1 MTAEPYPIRGEF
13 PDFEQVLIDLCTP
26 IRYTCT
32 TLPAEPGTLQKLV
45 EEGGGLIWARRTGGA
60 IDDERISDRALV
72 QLTCMTSKRSTSQKV
87 ARLVR
92 NAVLALADGGSVNGV
107 LIDYV
112 EETSGVLEQFDLDP
126 LNREVQIG
134 FVMSARKQR

>member
-1 MTAEPYPIRGEF
+1 MTEPYPIRGEF

-32 TLPAEPGTLQKLV
+32 TLPAEPQKLQKLV
-45 EEGGGLIWARRTGGA
+45 EEDGGLIWARRTGGA

-72 QLTCMTSKRSTSQKV
+72 QLTCMTSKRSTSQSV
-87 ARLVR
+87 ARQVR
-92 NAVLALADGGSVNGV
+92 NAVLSLADGGSVNGV
-107 LIDYV
+107 LIDYA